1 MQDAVTIPLRPDRA
15 PSTMRVLGWLVA
27 LNFVMAMVSVVMIG
41 VLTTFLGA
49 EWVEDPVNI
58 ATAIVGSLVL
68 IALFFG
74 ALVVVVRR
82 RSRVAAVLELG
93 DHARLVGTDGAIQAD
108 LPRDALAWRP
118 VQLYDTDGSETYPVG
133 PAIELTFPDRRLVLA
148 HRNSTVRWG
157 RDVAS
162 VLRTDW
168 VLDEQPFHALLAE
181 LEVDEELVPY

>member
-1 MQDAVTIPLRPDRA
+1 MEDAVIIPLRPDRA

-41 VLTTFLGA
+41 LLTTFLGTQ
-49 EWVEDPVNI
+49 WMEDPAKVAAAVI
-58 ATAIVGSLVL
+58 GSLLL

-93 DHARLVGTDGAIQAD
+93 SQARLVGIDGTPATDV
-108 LPRDALAWRP
+108 PRDELAWRP

-133 PAIELTFPDRRLVLA
+133 PALELTFPDRKLVLA
-148 HRNSTVRWG
+148 HRNPRVRWG

-168 VLDEQPFHALLAE
+168 VLDEEPFHALLDE
-181 LEVDEELVPY
+181 LDVDEELVPY